1 MEHTGV
7 PGFRFPIRSEGEIER
22 LEVAV
27 RSDMYKWDNY
37 IAFLRDLRANDLH
50 TPIRCIF
57 QSVFYDEAL
66 VNYNYNGIST
76 APGVHKRPMKS
87 YAIFRDCFAVA
98 WREFGITDD
107 MIRAMLTEIIKN
119 INRRKRNRQYKNRIQ
134 KKKRLQ
140 NSFGTN
146 TISNVRWIVKPKKK
160 SAPSAAQRRSSEHV
174 RQPDSRIVSKV
185 AESIPDFRFP
195 IESDNDIERLEETV
209 RSCTLT
215 RRRYIDCLRQIKDS
229 SENASIES
237 IFKMFFYDE
246 SLTKYNYNGFSNSCR
261 AKKRA
266 MKNYDIFTNC
276 FLEAWM
282 DYGVTKDE
290 VRLMLCKV
298 IRNVHGRN
306 RFRRYKNRKR
316 EQEMKEDCI
325 YLEEDDL

>member
-1 MEHTGV
+1 RTYFAEGDDPKAGASGFSESYAESGTGADQAAQAWRLRSKPNISRSDTKALLAAAMEHTGV

-76 APGVHKRPMKS
+76 APGVHKRAMKS

-134 KKKRLQ
+134 KKKRL
-140 NSFGTN
+140 
-146 TISNVRWIVKPKKK
+146 
-160 SAPSAAQRRSSEHV
+160 
-174 RQPDSRIVSKV
+174 
-185 AESIPDFRFP
+185 
-195 IESDNDIERLEETV
+195 
-209 RSCTLT
+209 
-215 RRRYIDCLRQIKDS
+215 
-229 SENASIES
+229 
-237 IFKMFFYDE
+237 
-246 SLTKYNYNGFSNSCR
+246 TK
-261 AKKRA
+261 
-266 MKNYDIFTNC
+266 
-276 FLEAWM
+276 L
-282 DYGVTKDE
+282 V
-290 VRLMLCKV
+290 
-298 IRNVHGRN
+298 
-306 RFRRYKNRKR
+306 
-316 EQEMKEDCI
+316 
-325 YLEEDDL
+325 